1 MILTVV
7 VVVVVVVVV
16 CDVVRLPVP
25 VDSMSPVDAY
35 CDGDDGGGCDKYN
48 YNEMLMYYS
57 VWNVWYVRLYRTQ
70 IRFRW

>member
-1 MILTVV
+1 MILTVIV
-7 VVVVVVVVV
+7 VLVVVV
-16 CDVVRLPVP
+16 CVVLLPVQ